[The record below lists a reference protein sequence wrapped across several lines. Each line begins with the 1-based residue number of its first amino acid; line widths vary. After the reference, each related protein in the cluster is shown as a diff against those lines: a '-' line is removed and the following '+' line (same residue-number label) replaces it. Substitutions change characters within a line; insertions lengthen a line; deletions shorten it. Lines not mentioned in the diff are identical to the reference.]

1 MDNNLNVRKLY
12 IDTIYKLDPYG
23 SNTKF
28 TIEFPQ
34 TIECPGNT
42 VMYVDEVVLPNTITT
57 VQQGVNDEL
66 YYVIF
71 QSPKAISQGYSQGEE
86 LHTTSLC

>member
-12 IDTIYKLDPYG
+12 IDTRYKLDTHG

-34 TIECPGNT
+34 TIECPENT
-42 VMYVDEVVLPNTITT
+42 VMFVDEIVLPNTITT
-57 VQQGVNDEL
+57 VQQDVNDRV
-66 YYVIF
+66 YFVVRYNN
-71 QSPKAISQGYSQGEE
+71 S
-86 LHTTSLC
+86 LH